1 MTVEEADNLW
11 NGCHITFSSFIPTLL
26 IILFHRN
33 DTEFFHYIF
42 LLQMQLKT
50 SKQIKKAHFVL
61 ALETTAGN
69 ILYMLLKNT
78 IKISVAQRDCRQG
91 IAPLFTARCSQ
102 FCLKYISVFQEK
114 SSYFFFF
121 SPFLNSWDPKLNG
134 GQVVAKT

>member
-50 SKQIKKAHFVL
+50 SKQIKKSTFCACI
-61 ALETTAGN
+61 GN
-69 ILYMLLKNT
+69 HCWKHPLYAVKEHHQN
-78 IKISVAQRDCRQG
+78 
-91 IAPLFTARCSQ
+91 FCSTEG
-102 FCLKYISVFQEK
+102 L
-114 SSYFFFF
+114 
-121 SPFLNSWDPKLNG
+121 
-134 GQVVAKT
+134 

>member
-1 MTVEEADNLW
+1 
-11 NGCHITFSSFIPTLL
+11 
-26 IILFHRN
+26 
-33 DTEFFHYIF
+33 
-42 LLQMQLKT
+42 MQLKT

-114 SSYFFFF
+114 SSYFFFLF
-121 SPFLNSWDPKLNG
+121 SFFKFLGS
-134 GQVVAKT
+134 KTKRRPSRC

>member
-69 ILYMLLKNT
+69 ILYMLLKST

-102 FCLKYISVFQEK
+102 FCLKYISVLRAPI
-114 SSYFFFF
+114 FF
-121 SPFLNSWDPKLNG
+121 SFLLF
-134 GQVVAKT
+134 